1 MDLDEQAQALP
12 TTAGVYLWK
21 DRRGDV
27 LYIGKATNLRARVRQ
42 YLSGHDERFM
52 VRYLVAAAQSIEVVP
67 VHNEKEALLLENS
80 LIKQHQPR
88 YNVKLRD
95 DKQFLR
101 LRLDPRESWP
111 RLTTARQVRDDGAR
125 WFGPY
130 PSATVARRTLAFVQR
145 HFALRTCSNAV
156 LASRVRPC
164 LLYQMK
170 RCTAPC
176 VGLVSKANYAVQVD
190 DAALALAGRNREL
203 IPRLRARMAAAAVE
217 EQFEEAAKLRDLA
230 ETLERST
237 ERQGV
242 SDVSGVAH
250 DAWGLYREADRG
262 VVACLPAREGQVLE
276 PRAFFFEGEIG
287 TDAELLSTVLNR
299 YYESG
304 PEIPASIDLPV
315 ELPDAE
321 ALTEVLR
328 ERRGKSIRIHTPQRG
343 GHRDRVEIAEKAA
356 HARFLTTHSE
366 TERLAAALAGIAE
379 IVGLEAPPW
388 RIECFDNS
396 NLLGEQPVA
405 SQVVFIDGRPSR
417 KDYRRYH
424 VKTVVGA
431 DDYATMREIL
441 ARRMR
446 RAAEAGEF
454 PDLLIVDG
462 GKGQLSAAM
471 DVLRELGLEDQPV
484 IGIAKPRTERAR
496 GDRDAVDKII
506 LPGQAEPI
514 LLRHDD
520 PSLRLLQHIR
530 DQAHE
535 TAIGFHR
542 KTRSKAR
549 LTSSLDEIPGI
560 GKTRRMALLKH
571 FGSLSALKAATAV
584 QLSEVPGIGAKG
596 AQQLWNALQAPASES
611 DG

>member
-1 MDLDEQAQALP
+1 
-12 TTAGVYLWK
+12 
-21 DRRGDV
+21 
-27 LYIGKATNLRARVRQ
+27 
-42 YLSGHDERFM
+42 
-52 VRYLVAAAQSIEVVP
+52 
-67 VHNEKEALLLENS
+67 
-80 LIKQHQPR
+80 
-88 YNVKLRD
+88 
-95 DKQFLR
+95 
-101 LRLDPRESWP
+101 
-111 RLTTARQVRDDGAR
+111 
-125 WFGPY
+125 
-130 PSATVARRTLAFVQR
+130 
-145 HFALRTCSNAV
+145 
-156 LASRVRPC
+156 
-164 LLYQMK
+164 
-170 RCTAPC
+170 
-176 VGLVSKANYAVQVD
+176 
-190 DAALALAGRNREL
+190 
-203 IPRLRARMAAAAVE
+203 
-217 EQFEEAAKLRDLA
+217 
-230 ETLERST
+230 
-237 ERQGV
+237 
-242 SDVSGVAH
+242 
-250 DAWGLYREADRG
+250 
-262 VVACLPAREGQVLE
+262 
-276 PRAFFFEGEIG
+276 
-287 TDAELLSTVLNR
+287 
-299 YYESG
+299 
-304 PEIPASIDLPV
+304 
-315 ELPDAE
+315 
-321 ALTEVLR
+321 
-328 ERRGKSIRIHTPQRG
+328 
-343 GHRDRVEIAEKAA
+343 VEIAEKAA